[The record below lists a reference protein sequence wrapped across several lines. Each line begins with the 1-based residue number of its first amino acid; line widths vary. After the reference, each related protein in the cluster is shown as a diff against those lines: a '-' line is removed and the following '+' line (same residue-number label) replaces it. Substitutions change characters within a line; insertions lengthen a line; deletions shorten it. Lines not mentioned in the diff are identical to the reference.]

1 MDTWFSY
8 GINAVLHE
16 SIANTFMGK
25 NDYQQCVLNS
35 LTCHVLKIQ
44 ILLNIFKFLI
54 EELIKYFVTKII
66 FVTKTV
72 KVDFNFLNL
81 LLQLQLSFTHE
92 QTEVLRLSPKK

>member
-16 SIANTFMGK
+16 STANTFHGK
-25 NDYQQCVLNS
+25 KRLSAMCLTF
-35 LTCHVLKIQ
+35 LTCHVLKLQ

-66 FVTKTV
+66 FVIK
-72 KVDFNFLNL
+72 L
-81 LLQLQLSFTHE
+81 
-92 QTEVLRLSPKK
+92 